1 MRSCSLEV
9 AGCAP
14 GANPGCSFLD
24 SPGLPECTG
33 PRPDLPFYYSTSYTD
48 PLELTFTPPVF
59 LGSLDSAERS
69 YLYCAVYD
77 NGSTIDSPPVKQRST
92 SPEPGGNFPLG
103 GPCALSTV
111 ACLNEGATRGLL
123 CDGFD
128 AACDN
133 SGQLDGVCDACP
145 VVGGVTT
152 DDEMFAIFT
161 DYFLAPEPSAGVMAG
176 VALVLLA
183 VLARRRRL
191 GG

>member
-1 MRSCSLEV
+1 
-9 AGCAP
+9 
-14 GANPGCSFLD
+14 
-24 SPGLPECTG
+24 
-33 PRPDLPFYYSTSYTD
+33 
-48 PLELTFTPPVF
+48 
-59 LGSLDSAERS
+59 
-69 YLYCAVYD
+69 
-77 NGSTIDSPPVKQRST
+77 
-92 SPEPGGNFPLG
+92 
-103 GPCALSTV
+103 V
-111 ACLNEGATRGLL
+111 ACLNEGATQGML
-123 CDGFD
+123 CAVDD
-128 AACDN
+128 AVDDEVCDN